1 MDAEEYEALCSRPDV
16 FRDVELLEV
25 VRLLRA
31 VRSPQAALL
40 QAALLE
46 PPIEKPPRYRGGW
59 NFVRLDLS
67 REHAQE
73 ILDELLDAEAAAVA
87 PDPATERRASE
98 LGDLVERW
106 GRYLEWLRSER
117 RAG

>member
-1 MDAEEYEALCSRPDV
+1 MDAQEYEALCSRPDV
-16 FRDVELLEV
+16 FRDVELLEI
-25 VRLLRA
+25 VRVLRA
-31 VRSPQAALL
+31 SRSPQAALL

-59 NFVRLDLS
+59 NYLRLDLA

-73 ILDELLDAEAAAVA
+73 VMDELLDAEASAVA
-87 PDPATERRASE
+87 PDPATERRAHE

-106 GRYLEWLRSER
+106 GRYLEWLRR
-117 RAG
+117 GRGA